1 MTRRRESQLV
11 WRGTQVPW
19 VAATLLVG
27 SLGIA
32 VAEWSHLS
40 DPERVPMFA
49 AAIMMAASLA
59 AAAITAIFTYQAS
72 RRASITA
79 ELVQALHQVLGWSE
93 ASHGIIRA
101 SSWKSLDAKA
111 SRHGVAPQ
119 KVRMTYTPAASAAI
133 KQQTVAA
140 RGRSSAPTLSEPST
154 DDAAGANPDWLRV
167 IKDLLAETLGQ
178 PYKLSVD
185 RRRWQLTAIPLS
197 DADEPE
203 EEPKAIQRLRAIM
216 ATLFENT
223 ATVTSYEM
231 NSKGHITE
239 FVVKHDISAK
249 LIGTP
254 RIHRI
259 ERVVTTVL
267 PGRWRGDFDWMTDT
281 VTFQLRPTLPKLV
294 WPRVYPET
302 AGNAAA
308 LAAYRSCKFVY
319 AYDEDR
325 KPISWEPRK
334 VPHRLIIGPTGSGK
348 TSTIHTFITQASRA
362 HWAISIADR
371 KNVEYK
377 GFRDWPN
384 VQMVATRIEDQIALI
399 HYAWVLMKQRYES
412 VETGAARI
420 EDFPPVLLVLDEF
433 TELVKDIAAWY
444 IKLRGSRKPS
454 EIKGWPK
461 ELPIEEEV
469 GSILRLGRTA
479 RIHIIIGM
487 QRPDVKY
494 VEGENRDNLTGR
506 QSLGRLGR
514 QGADMLW
521 GDYYT
526 GTTIPPGL
534 LGRGMAYDDHGDPVE
549 VQNFFT
555 PDPNKPDD
563 LADSNANKV
572 LKALRPT
579 TTTHKRIV
587 FDTPFDPHQDDDFT
601 WTDYLEA
608 PVWYAT
614 DRPDLD
620 PMSPEYRF
628 KPKASATDPTAATSA
643 LGPGLTP
650 NVTPLRQSTTSGG
663 SKTRR
668 RDVEDDKWA
677 GYGSPAPRAVDDL
690 LIGDLVCVDPG
701 HGVWAILEKEPEPD
715 PIDPDAV
722 MLSVRGEGDQ
732 FDLLTVPS
740 EGTVVS
746 RPLLDDDE
754 ESSAA

>member
-1 MTRRRESQLV
+1 MTRRRDPQPV

-19 VAATLLVG
+19 VAATMFVG
-27 SLGIA
+27 CAGIA

-40 DPERVPMFA
+40 NPDQASTVTTA
-49 AAIMMAASLA
+49 LMMAAALA
-59 AAAITAIFTYQAS
+59 AAAITAILTREAAK
-72 RRASITA
+72 RASVTA
-79 ELVQALHQVLGWSE
+79 DLVQALHQVLGWPE
-93 ASHGIIRA
+93 ASHGLIRT
-101 SSWKSLDAKA
+101 SSWKSLEAKA
-111 SRHGVAPQ
+111 SRHGVIPQ
-119 KVRMTYTPAASAAI
+119 KIRMTYTPAASAAI

-140 RGRSSAPTLSEPST
+140 RGRGSAPTIAESATEDT
-154 DDAAGANPDWLRV
+154 GGANPDWLRV

-185 RRRWQLTAIPLS
+185 RRRWQLTAMPAS
-197 DADEPE
+197 EDDEPE
-203 EEPKAIQRLRAIM
+203 AEPEAIQRLKKIM

-223 ATVTSYEM
+223 ATLTDHKID
-231 NSKGHITE
+231 SKGRITQ
-239 FVVKHDISAK
+239 FSVKHDISAK
-249 LIGTP
+249 LVGTP

-281 VTFQLRPTLPKLV
+281 VTFALRPTLPKLV

-302 AGNAAA
+302 AGKAAA

-348 TSTIHTFITQASRA
+348 TSTIHTFITQASPA

-412 VETGAARI
+412 VESGAARI

-433 TELVKDIAAWY
+433 TELVKDIASWY
-444 IKLRGSRKPS
+444 IKLRGSRPAA
-454 EIKGWPK
+454 ETKGWPK

-563 LADSNANKV
+563 LTDNKASQV

-579 TTTHKRIV
+579 TITHQRIV
-587 FDTPFDPHQDDDFT
+587 FDTPFDPHQDNDFT

-608 PVWYAT
+608 PVWYAS

-628 KPKASATDPTAATSA
+628 KPKASAADPTAATSA

-650 NVTPLRQSTTSGG
+650 NVTPLRQSANG
-663 SKTRR
+663 SKARR
-668 RDVEDDKWA
+668 RDAEDDKWA
-677 GYGSPAPRAVDDL
+677 GYGSPAPRAVEDL

-715 PIDPDAV
+715 PIDPDSV
-722 MLSVRGEGDQ
+722 MLSVRGEGDE

-746 RPLLDDDE
+746 RPLLDEDE
-754 ESSAA
+754 EPNAA

>member
-1 MTRRRESQLV
+1 M
-11 WRGTQVPW
+11 
-19 VAATLLVG
+19 
-27 SLGIA
+27 
-32 VAEWSHLS
+32 
-40 DPERVPMFA
+40 
-49 AAIMMAASLA
+49 
-59 AAAITAIFTYQAS
+59 
-72 RRASITA
+72 
-79 ELVQALHQVLGWSE
+79 
-93 ASHGIIRA
+93 
-101 SSWKSLDAKA
+101 
-111 SRHGVAPQ
+111 
-119 KVRMTYTPAASAAI
+119 
-133 KQQTVAA
+133 
-140 RGRSSAPTLSEPST
+140 
-154 DDAAGANPDWLRV
+154 
-167 IKDLLAETLGQ
+167 
-178 PYKLSVD
+178 
-185 RRRWQLTAIPLS
+185 
-197 DADEPE
+197 
-203 EEPKAIQRLRAIM
+203 
-216 ATLFENT
+216 
-223 ATVTSYEM
+223 
-231 NSKGHITE
+231 
-239 FVVKHDISAK
+239 
-249 LIGTP
+249 
-254 RIHRI
+254 
-259 ERVVTTVL
+259 
-267 PGRWRGDFDWMTDT
+267 
-281 VTFQLRPTLPKLV
+281 
-294 WPRVYPET
+294 
-302 AGNAAA
+302 
-308 LAAYRSCKFVY
+308 
-319 AYDEDR
+319 
-325 KPISWEPRK
+325 
-334 VPHRLIIGPTGSGK
+334 
-348 TSTIHTFITQASRA
+348 
-362 HWAISIADR
+362 
-371 KNVEYK
+371 EYK

-412 VETGAARI
+412 VESGAARI

-433 TELVKDIAAWY
+433 TELVKDIASWY
-444 IKLRGSRKPS
+444 IKLRGSRPAA
-454 EIKGWPK
+454 ETKGWPK

-563 LADSNANKV
+563 LTDNKASQV

-579 TTTHKRIV
+579 TITHQRIV
-587 FDTPFDPHQDDDFT
+587 FDTPFDPHQDNDFT

-608 PVWYAT
+608 PVWYAS

-628 KPKASATDPTAATSA
+628 KPKASAADPTAATSA

-650 NVTPLRQSTTSGG
+650 NVTPLRQSANG
-663 SKTRR
+663 SKARR
-668 RDVEDDKWA
+668 RDAEDDKWA
-677 GYGSPAPRAVDDL
+677 GYGSPAPRAVEDL

-715 PIDPDAV
+715 PIDPDSV
-722 MLSVRGEGDQ
+722 MLSVRGEGDE

-746 RPLLDDDE
+746 RPLLDEDE
-754 ESSAA
+754 EPNAA